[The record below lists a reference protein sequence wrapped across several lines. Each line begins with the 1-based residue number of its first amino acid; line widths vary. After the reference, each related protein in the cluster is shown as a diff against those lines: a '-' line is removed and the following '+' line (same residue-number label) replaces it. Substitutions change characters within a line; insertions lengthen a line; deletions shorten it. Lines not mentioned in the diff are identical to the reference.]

1 MVTDPLADLLIRLKN
16 AQAVRKEVVLVP
28 SSRLK
33 VEVLSVLKEE
43 GFIREV
49 EQIEA
54 KVQPLLE
61 ISLRFLNRFRG
72 AIQGATRVS
81 KPGRRVYMGAEELK
95 KWIGKRS
102 GVWVLSTSRGI
113 LTHNRALEQNV
124 GGEVLLRIW

>member
-1 MVTDPLADLLIRLKN
+1 MVTDPLGDLLIRLKN
-16 AQAVRKEVVLVP
+16 AQAVRKEVVRMP

-33 VEVLSVLKEE
+33 AEVLGVLKEE
-43 GFIREV
+43 GFIHEV
-49 EQIEA
+49 EPIEG
-54 KVQPLLE
+54 KVQSLLE
-61 ISLRFLNRFRG
+61 VNLRFLNRFRG

-113 LTHNRALEQNV
+113 MTHNRALEQKV
-124 GGEVLLRIW
+124 GGEVLLHIW